1 MPSGT
6 TIALT
11 PIQQGMIFHQLAD
24 PHSGT
29 DVEQIVISQTGPFDR
44 ASLLAAW
51 QAVVTAHSA
60 LRCVVLEGEGG
71 HVLEVL
77 PDHRIEWVEVDAVDE
92 GGLGDWLAADRARG
106 FEVFRNVPLRV
117 ALLSLGDREACV
129 WTFHHLLLDGRSFAD
144 VLVDVFDAYDARRS
158 GGPATVMP
166 RPDATEF
173 GKWLDARDPEGP
185 IRHWRSLLRGVT
197 GPTPF
202 PASAPSGT
210 RGRVHRR
217 LADES
222 MAGLERFAAAHA
234 LTISALVQTAWALVL
249 ARYTDEDTVVFGAT
263 RAGRRGHVADADR
276 MLGTFIATVPV
287 RVEVGAR
294 SAVEIARS
302 VRDQQLSARGHEHVG
317 LAGLQGGHIRTLVMY
332 DHEDLDAAVHRLR
345 PAWRQRRF
353 VLHEQ
358 TPYPVTLYAYAR
370 PTLRFQL
377 DHDIASLSADRA
389 EALLDHV
396 LALLSAS
403 TEAPDREARRLPM
416 LSAAER
422 SRLREACTAT
432 ERPLATSTIHQA
444 FLATALAIPDAPAL
458 SGGGRTLTYGET
470 AAAVET
476 VAARLEA
483 HGVRPG
489 AVVGVSLDRS
499 VEMVVSI
506 LGILRAGA
514 AFLPLDPAYPVDRLG
529 FCAGDAGIALV
540 ITQRR
545 YAQRFTGAG
554 IAVCP
559 AEELHAA
566 PALEYTPA
574 RGAGSPQD
582 LAYVIYTSGSTGRPK
597 GVRVTHANVLNFF
610 SGMDEVIDVRGAR
623 KWLAVTSTSFD
634 IAMLELLWTL
644 SRGFEVV
651 VHGARPIG
659 DGDGPNWPAFSLFHF
674 ASGMDGTDPDP
685 YRLILEA
692 ARFADRHGFE
702 AVWSPERHFHDFGA
716 PYPNP
721 SVMSAALATIT
732 TRVKLR
738 AGSVVLPLHAP
749 FRVAEEW
756 ALVDRLSGGRVGVA
770 FASGWQPNDFVLAP
784 ERYADRKAIMFE
796 QIEAVRALWRGDG
809 LVVLNPKGD
818 SVRLKTF
825 PRPVQEALPIWI
837 TAAGSTETFV
847 RAGEIGANVLTHM
860 LGQSIDDVS
869 AQIAAYRK
877 ARLASGHDPA
887 TGRVTVMLHTFLG
900 ESTEEVKA
908 LVRQPMIRYLRS
920 AAGLV
925 GRYAD
930 AWSAHR
936 RGSAARIDAGAMQ
949 DLDADESEALLEFA
963 FERYFDSAGLFGTV
977 DRAAVLVE
985 ALRRAGV
992 DEVACLIDF
1001 GVAPDVVIEHLP
1013 WIEQLKR
1020 LGPRIEPPSTEDLLQ
1035 AIEAHG
1041 ITHLQ
1046 STPSLAR
1053 TIPMRARD
1061 RRALSSLR
1069 QVLLGGEALPQD
1081 LVRQLYELLPP
1092 EAVIVNL
1099 YGPTETT
1106 IWSTADVVERGADR
1120 VTIGRPIANTR
1131 CYVVDSRRELVPPG
1145 QIGELL
1151 IGGAGVADGYHDR
1164 PQLDAERFLD
1174 LEVDGRV
1181 DRVYATG
1188 DLVRR
1193 LPDGRLE
1200 YCGRNDFQVK
1210 VRGHRIELG
1219 EIEAALRAIE
1229 GVADAV
1235 VTAGHDSLGMVQL
1248 AGHLVAA
1255 PKAELPDSSVLRA
1268 ALSRQLPDYMVP
1280 GSFLAIEAV
1289 PLTPNGKVDRKA
1301 LQAPAQAPAPIR
1313 SVEATAADTDPPL
1326 SEVASRVRRIWQEV
1340 LGRERIGPREN
1351 FFHLGGHSILAVK
1364 LQSELSRVF
1373 GKRIPIAELFGSPT
1387 IEGLARH
1394 FASIDDATAP
1404 EPAGQ
1409 GAKRAQIRRAILNR
1423 RTGGPGTERER

>member
-1 MPSGT
+1 MPPEK

-11 PIQQGMIFHQLAD
+11 PIQQGMIFHQLVDAR
-24 PHSGT
+24 SGM
-29 DVEQIVISQTGPFDR
+29 DVEQIVISQSAPFDR
-44 ASLLAAW
+44 ALLRDAW

-60 LRCVVLEGEGG
+60 LRARVLEKAGA

-77 PDHRIEWVEVDAVDE
+77 PDHVVEWVEVDPGGD
-92 GGLGDWLAADRARG
+92 GGLDDWLAADRARG
-106 FEVFRNVPLRV
+106 FEVFRGVPLRV
-117 ALLSLGDREACV
+117 ALVQFGDREACV
-129 WTFHHLLLDGRSFAD
+129 WSFHHLLLDGRSFAD
-144 VLVDVFDAYDARRS
+144 VLVDVFDAYDALVS
-158 GGPATVMP
+158 GGPATVAP
-166 RPDATEF
+166 RPDAAAF
-173 GKWLDARDPEGP
+173 GEWLGTREPAGT
-185 IRHWRSLLRGVT
+185 IRYWRSLLSGVT
-197 GPTPF
+197 APTPF
-202 PASAPSGT
+202 PAAAPPGT
-210 RGRVHRR
+210 RRRAHRR
-217 LADES
+217 LSDES
-222 MAGLERFAAAHA
+222 MAGLERFAASFD
-234 LTISALVQTAWALVL
+234 LTINALVQTAWATAL

-263 RAGRRGHVADADR
+263 RAGRHGHVADAER

-287 RVEVGAR
+287 RAEVGAR
-294 SAVEIARS
+294 SAVEIARAL
-302 VRDQQLSARGHEHVG
+302 RDQQRAARGHEHFS
-317 LAGLQGGHIRTLVMY
+317 LAELQAGLIRTLVMY
-332 DHEDLDAAVHRLR
+332 DHEDLDGAVHRLR

-353 VLHEQ
+353 VLYEQ
-358 TPYPVTLYAYAR
+358 TAYPLTLYAYAQ

-377 DHDIASLSADRA
+377 DYEAASLSADRA
-389 EALLDHV
+389 EAVLDHLV
-396 LALLSAS
+396 ALLTAA
-403 TEAPDREARRLPM
+403 TEAPHQEARRLPM
-416 LSAAER
+416 LSPAER
-422 SRLREACTAT
+422 TRLRDDCAAT
-432 ERPLATSTIHQA
+432 QRPLVGTTIHQA
-444 FLATALAIPDAPAL
+444 FFATALALPDAPAL
-458 SGGGRTLTYGET
+458 SGGGRTLSYRET

-499 VEMVVSI
+499 VEMVIAI

-514 AFLPLDPAYPVDRLG
+514 AFLPLDPAYPVDRLR
-529 FCAGDAGIALV
+529 FCAGDAGISLV

-545 YAQRFTGAG
+545 YAQRFESAG

-559 AEELHAA
+559 AEALHAA
-566 PALEYTPA
+566 PCLEHTPA
-574 RGAGSPQD
+574 HGAGRPQD
-582 LAYVIYTSGSTGRPK
+582 LAYVIYTSGSTGQPK
-597 GVRVTHANVLNFF
+597 GVRVTHANVVNFF
-610 SGMDEVIDVRGAR
+610 SGMDEVIDVRGAK

-634 IAMLELLWTL
+634 ISMLELLWTL

-659 DGDGPNWPAFSLFHF
+659 NADGPNWPSFSLFHF
-674 ASGMDGTDPDP
+674 ASGMDGADPDP

-732 TRVKLR
+732 TRVHLR
-738 AGSVVLPLHAP
+738 AGSVVLPLHAS

-756 ALVDRLSGGRVGVA
+756 ALVDRLSGGRAGIAV
-770 FASGWQPNDFVLAP
+770 ASGWQPNDFVLAP
-784 ERYADRKAIMFE
+784 DKYADRKALMFE
-796 QIEAVRALWRGDG
+796 QIEEVRALWRGDG
-809 LVVLNPKGD
+809 LAALNPKGEP
-818 SVRLKTF
+818 VRLTSF

-847 RAGEIGANVLTHM
+847 RAGQIGANVLTHM
-860 LGQSIDDVS
+860 LGQSIDDLA

-877 ARLASGHDPA
+877 ARAASGHDPA
-887 TGRVTVMLHTFLG
+887 TGRVTVMMHTFLG
-900 ESTEEVKA
+900 ESTEAVKA
-908 LVRQPMIRYLRS
+908 LVRQPMIRYLQS

-930 AWSAHR
+930 AWSAYR
-936 RGSAARIDAGAMQ
+936 RGSAAQVGAAAMQ
-949 DLDADESEALLEFA
+949 ELDADESAQLLEFA

-977 DRAAVLVE
+977 ERAAVLVE
-985 ALRRAGV
+985 ALRSAGV

-1001 GVAPDVVIEHLP
+1001 GVAPDLVIAHLP

-1020 LGPRIEPPSTEDLLQ
+1020 LDPRIEQPSTEDLVR

-1053 TIPMRARD
+1053 MIPMLARD
-1061 RRALSSLR
+1061 KRSLSSLR
-1069 QVLLGGEALPQD
+1069 QVLLGGEALPHD
-1081 LVRQLYELLPP
+1081 LVQQLHELLPP

-1106 IWSTADVVERGADR
+1106 IWSTADIVARGADR
-1120 VTIGRPIANTR
+1120 VTIGRPIANTQ
-1131 CYVVDSRRELVPPG
+1131 CHIVDSKRELVPPG

-1174 LEVDGRV
+1174 LDFDGRLT
-1181 DRVYATG
+1181 RVYATG
-1188 DLVRR
+1188 DLARR
-1193 LPDGRLE
+1193 LADGRLE

-1219 EIEAALRAIE
+1219 EIEIALRAIE

-1235 VTAGHDSLGMVQL
+1235 VTARHDSLGMLQL
-1248 AGHLVAA
+1248 IGYLVAA
-1255 PKAELPDSSVLRA
+1255 PKAEPPDHSVLRS
-1268 ALSRQLPDYMVP
+1268 ALSRQLPDFMVP
-1280 GSFLAIEAV
+1280 GTFLVIEAM

-1301 LQAPAQAPAPIR
+1301 LPVPAP
-1313 SVEATAADTDPPL
+1313 SVEATSAVTQAAQ
-1326 SEVASRVRRIWQEV
+1326 SEVEARVQRIWQEV
-1340 LGRERIGPREN
+1340 LGRERIGPKEN

-1364 LQSELSRVF
+1364 LQSELTRAF
-1373 GKRIPIAELFGSPT
+1373 GKRIPIAELFRSPT
-1387 IEGLARH
+1387 IEGLAGH
-1394 FASIDDATAP
+1394 FASIDDTSAP
-1404 EPAGQ
+1404 EPVSQ
-1409 GAKRAQIRRAILNR
+1409 GAKRAQMRRAILNR
-1423 RTGGPGTERER
+1423 RTVGPETERER